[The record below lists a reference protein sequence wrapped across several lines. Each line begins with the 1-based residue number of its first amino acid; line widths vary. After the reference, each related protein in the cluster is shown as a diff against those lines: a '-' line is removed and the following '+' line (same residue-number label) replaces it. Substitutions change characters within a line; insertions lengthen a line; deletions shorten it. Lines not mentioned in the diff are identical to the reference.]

1 MVWEANM
8 INYLQLEWDIQ
19 LLLVRCLGCCK
30 REQDGAFQL
39 PRVIALRMGELLL
52 KPLIV

>member
-1 MVWEANM
+1 M
-8 INYLQLEWDIQ
+8 INYLIEVIIRWEVD
-19 LLLVRCLGCCK
+19 LLVEHCLGCCK

-39 PRVIALRMGELLL
+39 PRVIALRMEELLL